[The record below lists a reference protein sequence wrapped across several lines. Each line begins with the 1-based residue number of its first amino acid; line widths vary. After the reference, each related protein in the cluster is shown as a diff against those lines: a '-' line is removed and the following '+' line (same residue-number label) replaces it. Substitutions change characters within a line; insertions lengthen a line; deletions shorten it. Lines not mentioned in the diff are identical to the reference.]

1 MAVRKFRLFSSGT
14 GLDFGEFEVA
24 LVLSL
29 RDLGCAFT
37 LCLGDA
43 GLAFGFEG
51 AETAE
56 LVGVGGEVLD
66 WGVVPGLSLG
76 SRDLGGCYAHDIC
89 FGGRQE
95 NGAGDEND

>member
-1 MAVRKFRLFSSGT
+1 MSTINIHTKLPVSNGMGGGIRSIHPMAVRKFRLFSSGT
-14 GLDFGEFEVA
+14 GLDFGEFEMA

-29 RDLGCAFT
+29 RDLGCAFN

-66 WGVVPGLSLG
+66 WGVVPGL
-76 SRDLGGCYAHDIC
+76 
-89 FGGRQE
+89 
-95 NGAGDEND
+95 